1 MLRMQTTI
9 PHSSLKAAILK
20 CYDING
26 ECNAPYWPCWQVAE
40 GMWDCVGCRCSHR
53 ATVVASSDGS
63 GWANKSQLL
72 VYLQARRQWVWTGR
86 LAGRHAE
93 RSSEQWNARSVCHL
107 LRDCRNTR
115 MEYGG
120 TVSGQLTSKAGKR
133 GLDFEMLLLSLCKSC
148 LPLGAQAGQQCTV
161 KVV

>member
-1 MLRMQTTI
+1 MLRIRTTI

-53 ATVVASSDGS
+53 PTVVASSDGS
-63 GWANKSQLL
+63 GWANKSQLV
-72 VYLQARRQWVWTGR
+72 VYLQARRQSMGANRR

-93 RSSEQWNARSVCHL
+93 RSSEQWNAKCVSL
-107 LRDCRNTR
+107 AKDPDCRNTR

-120 TVSGQLTSKAGKR
+120 TVSGQQPPKQGREGYILRCYCCHCVSHV
-133 GLDFEMLLLSLCKSC
+133 FC
-148 LPLGAQAGQQCTV
+148 
-161 KVV
+161 